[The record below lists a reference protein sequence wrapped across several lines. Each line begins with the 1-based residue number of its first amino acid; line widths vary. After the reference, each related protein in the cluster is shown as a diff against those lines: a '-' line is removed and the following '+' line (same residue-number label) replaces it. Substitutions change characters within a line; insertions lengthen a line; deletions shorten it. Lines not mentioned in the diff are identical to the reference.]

1 MGRTKG
7 SEAGNLSV
15 TKRGSKGKDRS
26 TVIAKSGFD
35 GPMNAP
41 WRKTVSIFKQPV
53 TLVHTTSRETKNPT
67 PEQLKRGAIGPK
79 AKADKPRQMF
89 WAKALEGACA
99 MVPMCSADRVMT
111 DPNEH
116 IAQRLNLAGKME
128 PALAV
133 LGPDASAASLCSAL
147 HGFCSGA
154 VTGQTA
160 TKKQLDSNPSVNTNI
175 DQPFVQVYLID
186 GGESCF
192 IDTCLKAAWIS
203 VVFCACSAVQSKTTF
218 CLCSG
223 SHGERA
229 GHTAAGAQGVGYAQ
243 KAAGG

>member
-79 AKADKPRQMF
+79 AKAEKPRQMF

-154 VTGQTA
+154 VT
-160 TKKQLDSNPSVNTNI
+160 
-175 DQPFVQVYLID
+175 
-186 GGESCF
+186 
-192 IDTCLKAAWIS
+192 
-203 VVFCACSAVQSKTTF
+203 
-218 CLCSG
+218 
-223 SHGERA
+223 
-229 GHTAAGAQGVGYAQ
+229 AAGAQGAGYAQ
-243 KAAGG
+243 KAAGGEEAFPLVKFGVEPLSSDPFLKLFAVSNA

>member
-15 TKRGSKGKDRS
+15 TKRGAKGKDRS
-26 TVIAKSGFD
+26 GVVVKSGFD

-67 PEQLKRGAIGPK
+67 PEQLRRGTIGPR

-99 MVPMCSADRVMT
+99 MVPVCNADRIM
-111 DPNEH
+111 PEHNEH
-116 IAQRLNLAGKME
+116 IAQGLNLAGKME

-147 HGFCSGA
+147 HGFCSST

-160 TKKQLDSNPSVNTNI
+160 TKKQLDSNPSVNTNVE
-175 DQPFVQVYLID
+175 QPFVQ
-186 GGESCF
+186 
-192 IDTCLKAAWIS
+192 
-203 VVFCACSAVQSKTTF
+203 AVTVNEQDIQQQ
-218 CLCSG
+218 
-223 SHGERA
+223 ERRVLDMRKRLQEA
-229 GHTAAGAQGVGYAQ
+229 RKHFHL
-243 KAAGG
+243 